1 MRINEI
7 ITPAPEVIRPDA
19 VLVDAAQKMK
29 SLDVGMLPVCDGD
42 RLVGMITDRDITVR
56 AVAGGDDPRTTRVQ
70 KVMTPEVIY
79 CFDDADVKDVARQ
92 MEENQVRRLP
102 VLNRDKRLVGIV
114 SLGDLAVRMGREK
127 LAGEV
132 LERVSEPARDRTKL
146 QSSHEG
152 TRTNQ
157 MARR

>member
-1 MRINEI
+1 
-7 ITPAPEVIRPDA
+7 
-19 VLVDAAQKMK
+19 
-29 SLDVGMLPVCDGD
+29 MLPVCDGD

-70 KVMTPEVIY
+70 QVMTPEVIY

-92 MEENQVRRLP
+92 MEKNQVRRLP
-102 VLNRDKRLVGIV
+102 VLNQDKRLVGIV

-132 LERVSEPARDRTKL
+132 LEHVSKPARDHTTL

-152 TRTNQ
+152 TRKNQ
-157 MARR
+157 MARRGIPSD